1 MDEKPLLRPTGNSS
15 PPHQQ
20 ESRLEAGSNIS
31 FSVVRACTALELG
44 PAAGPPFHDR
54 IHPGLCVPKT
64 YATWADVLHLA
75 VGSCRVLV
83 LGQVGGAEL
92 AEGATILGLWA

>member
-1 MDEKPLLRPTGNSS
+1 M
-15 PPHQQ
+15 
-20 ESRLEAGSNIS
+20 
-31 FSVVRACTALELG
+31 
-44 PAAGPPFHDR
+44 
-54 IHPGLCVPKT
+54 CVPKT